1 MPAPRKVPVR
11 IQSGASM
18 KVDAWTMLTIVSMAL
33 VTYLCRAG
41 GYWLFRQLKPSP
53 ALQSVL
59 SYVPG
64 ALFVS
69 FIVPAVMAGGAKEWI
84 GAGVALITARF
95 TSSIVWPIVTGT
107 AAAWVAWTVV

>member
-1 MPAPRKVPVR
+1 
-11 IQSGASM
+11 M
-18 KVDAWTMLTIVSMAL
+18 KLDAWTVLTIVSMAL

-53 ALQSVL
+53 ALQSIL

-69 FIVPAVMAGGAKEWI
+69 FVVPAVMAGGTKEWI
-84 GAGVALITARF
+84 GAGVALVTARL
-95 TSSIVWPIVTGT
+95 TNSIVWPIITGT
-107 AAAWVAWTVV
+107 AAAWIAWSSFA